1 MHWWYRT
8 SRSIGRSA
16 LVLLVH
22 WGCIGVFLLRGGSH
36 AFQRSHAMRRC
47 RVGQRRGGRAL
58 GGFRR
63 AGSAVGGR
71 TSRKRKPL
79 FNRKCPSTKSEI
91 AAERTPAD
99 AREGRLWRISRREPP
114 SVARS
119 GGVLRPARC
128 AAHATASW
136 ARKVRADVE
145 DAGALARRRR
155 WAGQKGL
162 LMPSWRLCA
171 LVQLVGGLFCAVLV
185 PYRSSVCSRCVLSV
199 ASGVAVRDS
208 TASAW
213 FGRRSEGRS
222 A

>member
-1 MHWWYRT
+1 MASHLPFHRSGGLCYSYWCFGVSLESST
-8 SRSIGRSA
+8 SEEGLTLFSG
-16 LVLLVH
+16 LTP
-22 WGCIGVFLLRGGSH
+22 CGG
-36 AFQRSHAMRRC
+36 A
-47 RVGQRRGGRAL
+47 GQGSGGRAL
-58 GGFRR
+58 GGCGR
-63 AGSAVGGR
+63 AVSAVGGQ

-185 PYRSSVCSRCVLSV
+185 SYRSSVCSRCVLCV

-208 TASAW
+208 TASVW